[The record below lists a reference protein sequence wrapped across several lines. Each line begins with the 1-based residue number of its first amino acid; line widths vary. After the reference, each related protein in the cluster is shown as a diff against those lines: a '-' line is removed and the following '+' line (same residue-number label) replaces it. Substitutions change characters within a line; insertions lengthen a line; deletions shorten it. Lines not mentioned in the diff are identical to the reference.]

1 MILLGSSLEVFCT
14 ESVLRS
20 RGLTVCVCDGCDVHG
35 GDYGVCFVYDVLG
48 DVCGVCVPPS
58 CILLVTIV
66 QVVGL
71 CKLLQNV
78 CLALWQ
84 VLFFYD
90 SAAVLTHCGF
100 LLFGCL
106 WSVERRPP
114 GLALLLLLAFG

>member
-20 RGLTVCVCDGCDVHG
+20 LGLIVGVCDDYDVHG
-35 GDYGVCFVYDVLG
+35 GDCDVCFVYDVLG

-84 VLFFYD
+84 ILFF
-90 SAAVLTHCGF
+90 
-100 LLFGCL
+100 
-106 WSVERRPP
+106 
-114 GLALLLLLAFG
+114 